1 MDHDSAATRRRF
13 TADRIVVGLLV
24 ATTLAVWVFPPC
36 SVAQPGDVYA
46 DDDKTNVIAVE
57 LRDDSGVVPDSSD
70 RARGRLALLPII
82 FSSPDTR
89 FAFGVL
95 PQYIFRLAPD
105 SRPSSLR
112 ADAYYTLNK
121 QYSVQLSPDVWL
133 ANDRYR
139 IGGKIVFRDWP
150 TSYYG
155 IGGSREMASDSL
167 DHESFTERLFGVSAE
182 VQRRLFPGLFVGLSY
197 AVRHGRIK
205 DLSPGGELASGRVTG
220 SGTGTASGIGL
231 ILTWDTRDHIYFPT
245 SGSLHRTSAAVFD
258 AILGSDYG
266 FGGFEIDL
274 RRYVPLA
281 LRHVVA
287 LKLEGSFRSGA
298 PPFRMLPG
306 LGESLRGYNT
316 TRHIDRHRASIQVE
330 YRFVPVWWRLG
341 FVVFAGVGDTASRIQ
356 DLGRRQPKY
365 AFGFGIRGV
374 AFEGEM
380 ITVRFV
386 FGFGQAS
393 SGDYLDLNEA
403 Y

>member
-1 MDHDSAATRRRF
+1 MDHDPVATRGRF
-13 TADRIVVGLLV
+13 TAFRTAVRLLA
-24 ATTLAVWVFPPC
+24 ATILVVWVFPPC

-46 DDDKTNVIAVE
+46 EDDMASVIVVE
-57 LRDDSGVVPDSSD
+57 SPEDPGVVPDSSD
-70 RARGRLALLPII
+70 QARGRLALLPIV

-133 ANDRYR
+133 ARNRYKMS
-139 IGGKIVFRDWP
+139 GKIAFREWP

-155 IGGSREMASDSL
+155 IGGSREVAADSL
-167 DHESFTERLFGVSAE
+167 DYESFTERLFVVSAE
-182 VQRRLFPGLFVGLSY
+182 VQRRLLPGLFVGLSY

-205 DLSPGGELASGRVTG
+205 DLSPGGELASGRMTG
-220 SGTGTASGIGL
+220 SGTGAASGLGL
-231 ILTWDTRDHIYFPT
+231 ILTWDTRDNIYFPT

-258 AILGSDYG
+258 AILGSNYG
-266 FGGFEIDL
+266 FGSFEIDL

-281 LRHVVA
+281 SRHVVA
-287 LKLEGSFRSGA
+287 LKLEGSFRSGT

-341 FVVFAGVGDTASRIQ
+341 FVVFAGAGDTAPRIQ
-356 DLGRRQPKY
+356 DLGRKQPKY

-380 ITVRFV
+380 ITVRFD
-386 FGFGQAS
+386 FGFGQSS

-403 Y
+403 F